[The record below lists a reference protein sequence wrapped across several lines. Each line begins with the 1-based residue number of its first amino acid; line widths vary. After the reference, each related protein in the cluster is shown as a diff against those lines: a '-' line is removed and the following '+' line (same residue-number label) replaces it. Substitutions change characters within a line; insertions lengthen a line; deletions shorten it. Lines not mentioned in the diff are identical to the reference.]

1 MGKSQMH
8 GYNWCPY
15 TNFKK
20 FKEKQHQQDF
30 FLKTFTPSVAW
41 KMHLGLGNREG
52 LEIDIEYRRLLQH
65 YTQESDFLLVK

>member
-1 MGKSQMH
+1 MH

-15 TNFKK
+15 TNSKK
-20 FKEKQHQQDF
+20 FKEKQLIQDF

-41 KMHLGLGNREG
+41 KMRLGLRNREG